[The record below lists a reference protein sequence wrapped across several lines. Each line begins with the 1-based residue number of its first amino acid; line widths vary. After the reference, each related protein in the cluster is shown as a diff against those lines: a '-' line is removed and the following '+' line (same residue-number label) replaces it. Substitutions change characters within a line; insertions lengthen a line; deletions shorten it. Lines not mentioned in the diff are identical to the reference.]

1 MTETAIY
8 LDDAADTDTAD
19 REPTL
24 AEILDAPNVAD
35 LLDEHK
41 LHEIGQRCVREFEYD
56 WESTKEWRERYKRW
70 MDVAM
75 QVKEA
80 KNHPW
85 PKAANLKFPILT
97 TAVIQ
102 FWARAVPA
110 IIDGANLVKGRVL
123 GPDPDGVKAARAERM
138 GQHMTWQFLYDMPAW
153 EDDTDK
159 LLLLLPIVGCV
170 IRKTYYDAIEHRN
183 ESEIVSADDFVI
195 NYWSSSLLKAPRF
208 THVLR
213 RYPYQVEE
221 NVRSGLWYDVQLPT
235 STNEKDGSDTAP
247 IEFLEQH
254 CRIDLDGDGYPEPY
268 VVTLVRETGEVC
280 RIAACFD
287 AEGVKAMRVR
297 GHNVVQRI
305 ERKQYFTKYGF
316 LPSPD
321 GSFYDRGFGQIL
333 DDITGGI
340 DTILNQSLDAA
351 TLQNTQ
357 GGFIG
362 SGINIKSG
370 PMRMAAGEW
379 KRVDVT
385 GGTLRDNIF
394 PLELPGPSAVLFN
407 LLELLIGAAEK
418 ITSSSDALSGESSGT
433 EQPTTLLARIQQATK
448 VMTGIFKRIHR
459 AFGQEIAI
467 MRDLNKDFLE
477 DQVYFNLTDTPGQ
490 IGRADYEDK
499 DLDVI
504 PVSDPTSVNDAEKAA
519 KANSLMVWIRN
530 PLVNQQEIARRYMEA
545 TGQRDIGKLLDVAP
559 PPPDP
564 KILIEGAK
572 LALEKMKVDALYDQQ
587 KATGVKQLIDA
598 AVAAAGI
605 GLIDDAA
612 MFAGAAQKLSIE
624 STQYTLESPNGQPVD
639 RQADMGG
646 VALPRGNEGVLQPP
660 AGPPPGADGSMGAGN
675 PDGPEPSALSDG
687 PAPAPEPLA

>member
-1 MTETAIY
+1 MNELTAIAEQR
-8 LDDAADTDTAD
+8 DMTQP
-19 REPTL
+19 PTL
-24 AEILDAPNVAD
+24 VDILQASNVAD
-35 LLDEHK
+35 LLGEDEIRK
-41 LHEIGQRCVREFEYD
+41 IGNRCLQEFEYD
-56 WESTKEWRERYKRW
+56 LTSLTEWREAYQRW

-75 QVKEA
+75 QVKKE
-80 KNHPW
+80 KTSPW
-85 PKAANLKFPILT
+85 PRAANLKFPILT

-123 GPDPDGVKAARAERM
+123 GPDPDGSKAARAERI
-138 GQHMTWQFLYDMPAW
+138 GQHMTWQLLYDMPAW

-159 LLLLLPIVGCV
+159 LLLMLPIVGCV
-170 IRKTYYDAIEHRN
+170 IRKTFYDPIENRN
-183 ESEIVSADDFVI
+183 VSEMVSAEDFVI
-195 NYWSSSLLKAPRF
+195 NYWASSLLTSPRF

-221 NVRSGLWYDVQLPT
+221 NIRSGLWYDVKLPV

-268 VVTLVRETGEVC
+268 VVTMVRESGEVC

-287 AEGVKAMRVR
+287 ADGIRAMQVQGR
-297 GHNVVQRI
+297 NVVQRI

-316 LPSPD
+316 IPSPD
-321 GSFYDRGFGQIL
+321 GSFYDRGFGQLL

-340 DTILNQSLDAA
+340 DTILNQSLDAG

-370 PMRMAAGEW
+370 PIRIVAGEW
-379 KRVDVT
+379 KRVDVM
-385 GGTLRDNIF
+385 GGTLRENIV
-394 PLELPGPSAVLFN
+394 PLNLPGPSAVLFN

-459 AFGQEIAI
+459 SFGQELRII
-467 MRDLNKDFLE
+467 RGLNKDFLDE
-477 DQVYFNLTDTPGQ
+477 NVYFNLTDAPGQ

-499 DLDVI
+499 DLDVV

-519 KANSLMVWIRN
+519 KANSLMVWVNN
-530 PLVNQQEIARRYMEA
+530 PLVNQQEIIRRYMEA
-545 TGQRDIGKLLDVAP
+545 TGQRDIAKLMQVPA

-564 KILIEGAK
+564 KLLVEGAK
-572 LALEKMKVDALYDQQ
+572 LALEKMKVDAMYDQQ
-587 KATGVKQLIDA
+587 KAAGIKLLIDA

-605 GLIDDAA
+605 GLVDDAA
-612 MFAGAAQKLSIE
+612 MFAGAAQKLSLE
-624 STQYTLESPNGQPVD
+624 STQYTLETPNGEP
-639 RQADMGG
+639 AAPTGGMGG
-646 VALPRGNEGVLQPP
+646 MAPPPGDEGLLPAPP
-660 AGPPPGADGSMGAGN
+660 GPPGGADGSMGEGGQVGAGGSGGG
-675 PDGPEPSALSDG
+675 D
-687 PAPAPEPLA
+687 EPLGDPQPVP